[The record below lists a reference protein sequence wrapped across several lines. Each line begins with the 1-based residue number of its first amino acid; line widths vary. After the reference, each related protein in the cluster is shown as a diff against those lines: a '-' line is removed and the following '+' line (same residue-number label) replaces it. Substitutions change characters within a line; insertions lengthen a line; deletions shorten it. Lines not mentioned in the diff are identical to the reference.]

1 MSVLSFS
8 EEEGIEA
15 DDDIERDCDGALLLL
30 LCDLDFDFDLDWKVI
45 LLSDLTLAMSLFGM
59 DLLLLLLV
67 VREEAKGVL
76 EAANE
81 AEVSAAADDFGIYGI
96 SEVILLMISIFFLF
110 CLFGREQ
117 I

>member
-1 MSVLSFS
+1 M
-8 EEEGIEA
+8 
-15 DDDIERDCDGALLLL
+15 LLL
-30 LCDLDFDFDLDWKVI
+30 LCDLDF
-45 LLSDLTLAMSLFGM
+45 DLTLAMSLFGM
-59 DLLLLLLV
+59 DLLLLA

-81 AEVSAAADDFGIYGI
+81 AEDSAAAVDFGIYGI